1 MREGWLGFFLAL
13 PVFTLLAWL
22 VRPRQSLALPW
33 RLYIAGF
40 CLRVVGS
47 LARYWVITDF
57 YQGMADA
64 LGYFGYG
71 VRFAEALWRGDLSV
85 LSWEHWFGGQGRW
98 WGTPFLRNLSGV
110 VVALVGPS
118 LPAGFLAFAF
128 LGFLGVVLTARAA
141 EGWLAPN
148 AARWV
153 ARVLM
158 LWPSLWFW
166 PSSMG
171 KEAVVTFAFGLAVY
185 GATGRSLLGRL
196 PWLLSGL
203 ALLFCVRPHFAGFL
217 ALALAAS
224 AVLRPLRAGLG
235 LTLGRAV
242 FLVPLA
248 VGAALLALENLGV
261 GGADLEGIA
270 EFRQEI
276 RERTLQGG
284 SRVERLPGGPLAPV
298 LGVLNTWARPFPWE
312 VRNLTQALAAG
323 EILLFWVLM
332 LRGSRGPR
340 YFLRAWRQNPLT
352 RLALLALVGFSAVF
366 GTTYGNLGILARQRA
381 PLFLFLALP
390 LGFSLL
396 FWRSARTTPVRAR
409 AAVSPTRPA
418 PSPARAKGGLQR

>member
-22 VRPRQSLALPW
+22 VRPRQSVALSW
-33 RLYIAGF
+33 RLYLAGF
-40 CLRVVGS
+40 SLRVAGS

-57 YQGMADA
+57 YQGTADA

-71 VRFAEALWRGDLSV
+71 VSFAEALWRGDLSV

-141 EGWLAPN
+141 EGWLAPS

-153 ARVLM
+153 ARALM

-171 KEAVVTFAFGLAVY
+171 KEAVVTLAFGLAIY
-185 GATGRSLLGRL
+185 GATGQRLLGRL

-203 ALLFCVRPHFAGFL
+203 TLLFCVRPHFAGFL

-224 AVLRPLRAGLG
+224 VVLRPLGAGLG
-235 LTLGRAV
+235 LTLGRAAL
-242 FLVPLA
+242 LVPLA
-248 VGAALLALENLGV
+248 VVIALLALENLGLER
-261 GGADLEGIA
+261 ADMERIA
-270 EFRQEI
+270 GFQQEVK
-276 RERTLQGG
+276 ERTFQGG
-284 SRVERLPGGPLAPV
+284 SGVERLPGGPLAPV

-312 VRNLTQALAAG
+312 VRNLTQGLAAG

-340 YFLRAWRQNPLT
+340 FFLRAWRQNPLT
-352 RLALLALVGFSAVF
+352 RLALLALVLFSAVF
-366 GTTYGNLGILARQRA
+366 GTTYSNLGILARQRA

-396 FWRSARTTPVRAR
+396 FWRSARTTPVRAP
-409 AAVSPTRPA
+409 ATVSPVRLAPPPA
-418 PSPARAKGGLQR
+418 QTKGGSQR